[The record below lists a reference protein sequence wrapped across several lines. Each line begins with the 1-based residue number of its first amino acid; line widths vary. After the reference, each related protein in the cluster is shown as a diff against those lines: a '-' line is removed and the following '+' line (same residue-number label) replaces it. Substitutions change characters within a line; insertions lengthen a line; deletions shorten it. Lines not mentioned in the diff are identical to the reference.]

1 MYIARTIPE
10 GVVGRVRSGARDALL
25 EPLAALR
32 ELAERDPGRARRSF
46 TDELVM
52 QIDRLVCLLD
62 ALGWSA
68 GAGEPETTIDIE
80 EDGPALCEAL
90 SEAMRVATVQVKEAR
105 PNVRRRVHRSVLPLA
120 TFAGLIEA
128 ACLESHHPA
137 IRLFQADLEV
147 LVSEM
152 ERRDS
157 GRKNHPTSRRARQS
171 VAGCGKKRLYSDQNR

>member
-1 MYIARTIPE
+1 MFIART

-32 ELAERDPGRARRSF
+32 EFAEHDPGRARRPF
-46 TDELVM
+46 TEELVM
-52 QIDRLVCLLD
+52 QIERLVCLLD
-62 ALGWSA
+62 VLGWSA

-90 SEAMRVATVQVKEAR
+90 CEAMRVATVQVKEAR
-105 PNVRRRVHRSVLPLA
+105 PNVRRRVRQSVLPLT
-120 TFAGLIEA
+120 TFAGLVEA

-147 LVSEM
+147 LLSEM
-152 ERRDS
+152 EQRDNGEKRR
-157 GRKNHPTSRRARQS
+157 PTSRQARRS
-171 VAGCGKKRLYSDQNR
+171 AADCG

>member
-1 MYIARTIPE
+1 MFIARTIPE
-10 GVVGRVRSGARDALL
+10 GVMGRVRSGARGALL

-32 ELAERDPGRARRSF
+32 ELAEHDPGRARSPF

-68 GAGEPETTIDIE
+68 GTGESETTIDIE

-90 SEAMRVATVQVKEAR
+90 SEAMRVATIQVKEAR
-105 PNVRRRVHRSVLPLA
+105 PKVRRRARRSVLPLA
-120 TFAGLIEA
+120 RFAGLVEA

-137 IRLFQADLEV
+137 VRLFQADLEV
-147 LVSEM
+147 LLNEM
-152 ERRDS
+152 ERRDN
-157 GRKNHPTSRRARQS
+157 GEKNRPTSRRARRS
-171 VAGCGKKRLYSDQNR
+171 AAGCGEQRLSPDQNR